1 MTIIKKVFDTMTH
14 VMPDRER
21 DRLTDQHRYLGKPID
36 RLDGCAKVTGSA
48 PFSAEYP
55 VKGLA
60 HAAMAFS
67 TISKG
72 VIKSIDTKEAEQA
85 TGVIKV
91 ITHLNAPPMKAA
103 KPFTGQDEPSFGV
116 TAVKILNT
124 DRISWN
130 GQPVAVVVAE
140 TEDQAEYAATL
151 IKVTYA
157 AERGM
162 NSFEEAIPSAKKPK
176 EILGKTRKS
185 KRVMLTQ
192 RSSLPA
198 TE

>member
-1 MTIIKKVFDTMTH
+1 MATRKLRGV
-14 VMPDRER
+14 
-21 DRLTDQHRYLGKPID
+21 
-36 RLDGCAKVTGSA
+36 A

-55 VKGLA
+55 VKGQA
-60 HAAMAFS
+60 HATLAFS

-91 ITHLNAPPMKAA
+91 ITHLNAPPMKVA
-103 KPFTGQDEPSFGV
+103 KQFTGQGEPSFGV

-130 GQPVAVVVAE
+130 GQPVAVVIAE
-140 TEDQAEYAATL
+140 TEDQAEHAATL

-157 AERGM
+157 AEQGM
-162 NSFEEAIPSAKKPK
+162 NSFVEAIPSAKKPK
-176 EILGKTRKS
+176 EIMGEDPEVKKGDADAAFKS
-185 KRVMLTQ
+185 A
-192 RSSLPA
+192 SD
-198 TE
+198 